1 MNIVYLGL
9 FQTILNWV
17 IEKILSPVFKFV
29 ANLLSTVFGWI
40 FDTVLGPLLQSV
52 LIPLAQVV
60 INLVFEAFAE
70 VFYRLFVAI
79 LRLVDYMQ
87 IAFDVLIGIR
97 PVAYYPKAGVRVEE
111 PLLDVLFYQNS
122 ISRVLGC
129 VTFMALAIAFIFTIY
144 ATAKSVFDL
153 DFEGRRPVGMVLR
166 AFFRTAVSFLLVPI
180 FVLFMVKLSGVILT
194 GVNAALTQ
202 DTSCTIGN
210 TIFLVSSLDACVDEK
225 FNISYTGGDRVQN
238 IGFEDEK
245 RIAYANGAK
254 TYENLDVVRK
264 EFKFSRFDYV
274 IGYGVSIFMMI
285 ILAICLIQFVQRIFE
300 VMLLY
305 LMSPM
310 FVSVMPLDEG
320 EKFGAWRELFVAK
333 CFMGFGAAFGM
344 RLYLMIVGIIMGSSI
359 DFTNGGYISREMDYV
374 LKLLI
379 VMGGAFAIFKS
390 SSMLTML
397 LSWRAADTEGTT
409 AAIVGGSIYAHTVGS
424 VSHSIS
430 SSVHRQIAEH
440 KSGKGGGPRGG
451 GSGNAFLG
459 GQGRGPG
466 GGIPGIQNGARP
478 DGHSFISQRTA
489 SGHRTIG
496 YQGSHVK
503 AGVGPDGKY
512 RLNEVNTRL
521 MSVTRGPDN
530 RIGSVRTPLGVINR
544 GPGGRLGL
552 GGMNMGV
559 LKTTR
564 GADGRQHLSKVNLG
578 VLKARRGE
586 EGTMRIRSV
595 NMKAIRFNRLDDG
608 RMHVSS
614 ALGQRVDHRMADSG
628 VRTGGPETSPGKTGG
643 PEVPVRAHKDAVPA
657 RSRQV
662 IEPAQRQQGLLLP
675 PARLQRRPMM
685 HPVSARTQQQDAPAQ
700 TGRIP
705 RYQGVHQ
712 TAVRRQRQQAIH
724 QRQQAI
730 HQARDRAQSL
740 QETQR
745 TLIRPESGPGA
756 RQTPER
762 PLRARQSVSS
772 GKYRLQNRGSRVR
785 PHGQESVSSRP
796 GLRPA
801 TGERGGN
808 RPGRR

>member
-17 IEKILSPVFKFV
+17 MEKIFSPVFKFV

-52 LIPLAQVV
+52 LVPLAQIV

-70 VFYRLFVAI
+70 VFYRLFAAI

-97 PVAYYPKAGVRVEE
+97 PVAYYPKSGVRVEE

-129 VTFMALAIAFIFTIY
+129 ITFMALAIAFIFTIY

-153 DFEGRRPVGMVLR
+153 DFEGRRPVGMVMR

-194 GVNAALTQ
+194 GVNTALTQ
-202 DTSCTIGN
+202 DANCTIGN

-238 IGFEDEK
+238 IGFSDEK
-245 RIAYANGAK
+245 RISYANGTK

-305 LMSPM
+305 LMSPL

-320 EKFGAWRELFVAK
+320 EKFSAWRELFVAK

-344 RLYLMIVGIIMGSSI
+344 RLYLMVIGIVMGSSI

-379 VMGGAFAIFKS
+379 VMGGAFAVFKS

-397 LSWRAADTEGTT
+397 LSWRAADSESAT
-409 AAIVGGSIYAHTVGS
+409 AAAVGGSIYAHTVGS

-430 SSVHRQIAEH
+430 SSLHRQIAEH
-440 KSGKGGGPRGG
+440 KGGKGGGPGG

-466 GGIPGIQNGARP
+466 GTIPRLQDGAGP
-478 DGHSFISQRTA
+478 KGHSFISQRTE
-489 SGHRTIG
+489 SGHRTLG
-496 YQGSHVK
+496 YQGRHIQ
-503 AGVGPDGKY
+503 AGVGQDGKY
-512 RLNEVNTRL
+512 RLNGVDTRL
-521 MSVTRGPDN
+521 LSVNRGADG
-530 RIGSVRTPLGVINR
+530 RVASVSTPLGGLQR
-544 GPGGRLGL
+544 GTGGRMGL
-552 GGMNMGV
+552 DGLNMGL
-559 LKTTR
+559 LKTMR

-578 VLKARRGE
+578 VLKAQRGE
-586 EGTMRIRSV
+586 EGTMKVTSV
-595 NMKAIRFNRLDDG
+595 NMKAVRFNRLEDG

-614 ALGQRVDHRMADSG
+614 ALGQRVEHCGLDED
-628 VRTGGPETSPGKTGG
+628 GKQGTVQPSHGQQ
-643 PEVPVRAHKDAVPA
+643 R
-657 RSRQV
+657 
-662 IEPAQRQQGLLLP
+662 IIPAQR
-675 PARLQRRPMM
+675 PAGMYRTQTRLQGKPGM
-685 HPVSARTQQQDAPAQ
+685 HPVSARIQSQ
-700 TGRIP
+700 TDEGQEAVKIP

-712 TAVRRQRQQAIH
+712 VSARMQRQH
-724 QRQQAI
+724 RI
-730 HQARDRAQSL
+730 HQAQVRAQSRQDTQQKQDIQKKQGIQ
-740 QETQR
+740 QEPGRIPGQPDTRPDACR
-745 TLIRPESGPGA
+745 TPVRIRRIRPSM
-756 RQTPER
+756 
-762 PLRARQSVSS
+762 SS
-772 GKYRLQNRGSRVR
+772 GKYRQPNPENGT
-785 PHGQESVSSRP
+785 SSRGHGDRNSRSGQRP
-796 GLRPA
+796 G
-801 TGERGGN
+801 TGPRGGN
-808 RPGRR
+808 RPGRG